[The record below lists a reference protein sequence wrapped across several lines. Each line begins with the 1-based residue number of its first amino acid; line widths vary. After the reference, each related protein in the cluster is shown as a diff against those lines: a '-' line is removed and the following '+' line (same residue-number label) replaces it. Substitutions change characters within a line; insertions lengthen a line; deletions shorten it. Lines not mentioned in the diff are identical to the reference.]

1 MNCMMK
7 QGTVPAA
14 EKGQQSMMN
23 NRPEVQ
29 RILEIEVTSDGTWH
43 RVNATVCGK
52 TGICQVTWWTSDDPV
67 ALQSGQLVHCDW
79 LNRLEFDNG
88 ALVVLGLSLAAAVDP
103 QVNLIDTAP
112 AYWLPPVTGPG
123 SCVVQSF
130 RQLWG
135 QLSPPMRAWFNAL
148 FWHQPGRW
156 ERFLK
161 GPASIGFH
169 HARKHGLFTHS
180 VDCAMRSLRAAQGD
194 ELVNVDVLLMAS
206 LLHDLGKADEY
217 VLSKYFNACKL
228 SERGALI
235 GHRLST
241 LEWMAAA
248 LGTVQVQDAPDEAKV
263 MAVYHAINACHAQD
277 WVGLRPPRT
286 PEAFYLASADALSGN
301 CDLIKALAKPGCRQ
315 GRSHKAF
322 RGAAWVT
329 SEANSDGSHGIHG

>member
-1 MNCMMK
+1 MNDTMK
-7 QGTVPAA
+7 YGNVPAS

-23 NRPEVQ
+23 NSPEVH
-29 RILEIEVTSDGTWH
+29 RILEVEVTSDGTWQQ
-43 RVNATVCGK
+43 VNATICGRS
-52 TGICQVTWWTSDDPV
+52 GICQVTWWTSNDPGV
-67 ALQSGQLVHCDW
+67 LQSGQLVQCEWSNH
-79 LNRLEFDNG
+79 LEFHNG
-88 ALVVLGLSLAAAVDP
+88 FLMVQGLSMVATADP
-103 QVNLIDTAP
+103 EVNLIDTVP
-112 AYWLPPVTGPG
+112 ASWLPPAKEQ
-123 SCVVQSF
+123 SACVVQSF
-130 RQLWG
+130 RRLWG
-135 QLSPPMRAWFNAL
+135 QLSRPMRAWFNAL
-148 FWHQPGRW
+148 FWHQPERW

-161 GPASIGFH
+161 APASIGFH

-180 VDCAMRSLRAAQGD
+180 VDCGMRSLRAAQGD
-194 ELVNVDVLLMAS
+194 ELVNVDVLLMAA

-228 SERGALI
+228 SERGALM

-248 LGTVQVQDAPDEAKV
+248 LGLVQSQDAPDEAKV

-301 CDLIKALAKPGCRQ
+301 CDLIKALAKPGSRQ
-315 GRSHKAF
+315 GKPHKAF

-329 SEANSDGSHGIHG
+329 GKAE